1 MATWTEV
8 TNAAPELAA
17 AVQERF
23 DAHIHK
29 TLATLR
35 ADGSPRIS
43 GIEASFRD
51 GEVWL
56 GMMPDSRKARDL
68 QRDPRFALHSATVDP
83 KMADG
88 DAKLVGRAVEVTDQ
102 GTIDWFA
109 GQAGK
114 EGQEGKEGE
123 EKGDARPEP
132 FHLFRV
138 DVEEIVLTTLGGDPP
153 DRLVIETWREGRGVS
168 RVERK

>member
-1 MATWTEV
+1 VATWYEV
-8 TNAAPELAA
+8 TKAAPELAA
-17 AVQERF
+17 AVQQRF
-23 DAHIHK
+23 DANIHK

-43 GIEASFRD
+43 GMEASFRD

-56 GMMPDSRKARDL
+56 GMMPDSRKAQDL

-83 KMADG
+83 KMAGG
-88 DAKLVGRAVEVTDQ
+88 DAKLAGRAIEITDQ

-109 GQAGK
+109 GQ
-114 EGQEGKEGE
+114 EGE
-123 EKGDARPEP
+123 EKGEAPPEP

-153 DRLVIETWREGRGVS
+153 DHLVIETWRDRRGVS
-168 RVERK
+168 RVERR

>member
-1 MATWTEV
+1 VATWNEV
-8 TNAAPELAA
+8 TKAAPELAA

-23 DAHIHK
+23 DAHTHK

-43 GIEASFRD
+43 GMEASFRD

-56 GMMPDSRKARDL
+56 GMMPDSHKARDL

-83 KMADG
+83 EMAGG
-88 DAKLVGRAVEVTDQ
+88 DAKLAGRAIEITDQ
-102 GTIDWFA
+102 RTIDWFA
-109 GQAGK
+109 GQ
-114 EGQEGKEGE
+114 ERE
-123 EKGDARPEP
+123 EKGEAPPEP

-138 DVEEIVLTTLGGDPP
+138 DVQEIVLTTLGGDPP
-153 DRLVIETWREGRGVS
+153 DHLVIETWRERRGVS
-168 RVERK
+168 RVERR

>member
-1 MATWTEV
+1 MATWSEV
-8 TNAAPELAA
+8 TKAAPDLAA
-17 AVQERF
+17 AVQQRF

-43 GIEASFRD
+43 GIEASFRG
-51 GEVWL
+51 GELWL

-83 KMADG
+83 EMAGG
-88 DAKLVGRAVEVTDQ
+88 DAKVSGRAIEVTDKA
-102 GTIDWFA
+102 TFDWFVGTERA
-109 GQAGK
+109 EK
-114 EGQEGKEGE
+114 RE
-123 EKGDARPEP
+123 EPPEP

-138 DVEEIVLTTLGGDPP
+138 NVDEIVLTTLGGDPP
-153 DRLVIETWREGRGVS
+153 DHLVIETWRERRGVT
-168 RVERK
+168 RVERR

>member
-1 MATWTEV
+1 MIAAIATWKDV
-8 TNAAPELAA
+8 TKAAPELAA
-17 AVQERF
+17 AVQRSF

-43 GIEASFRD
+43 GQELSFRD
-51 GEVWL
+51 GDVWL

-68 QRDPRFALHSATVDP
+68 QRDPRLAVHSATVDP
-83 KMADG
+83 TMAGG
-88 DAKLVGRAVEVTDQ
+88 DAKLSGRAVEVTDRE
-102 GTIDWFA
+102 TFDRFV
-109 GQAGK
+109 
-114 EGQEGKEGE
+114 GQERDA
-123 EKGDARPEP
+123 KGAEPPQP

-153 DRLVIETWREGRGVS
+153 DHIVIERWRERRGVS
-168 RVERK
+168 RVERR

>member
-1 MATWTEV
+1 MATWNEV
-8 TNAAPELAA
+8 TKAAPDLAA

-51 GEVWL
+51 GGLWL

-88 DAKLVGRAVEVTDQ
+88 DAKLAGRTVEVIDQ
-102 GTIDWFA
+102 ATIDWFA
-109 GQAGK
+109 GQ
-114 EGQEGKEGE
+114 EGE
-123 EKGDARPEP
+123 EKGEAPPEP

-153 DRLVIETWREGRGVS
+153 DHLVIETWRERRGVS
-168 RVERK
+168 RVERR

>member
-1 MATWTEV
+1 MATWSEV
-8 TNAAPELAA
+8 TGAAPELAA
-17 AVQERF
+17 AVQQRF
-23 DAHIHK
+23 DAHTHK

-83 KMADG
+83 EMADG
-88 DAKLVGRAVEVTDQ
+88 DAKISGRAVEVTDPA
-102 GTIDWFA
+102 TFDWFV
-109 GQAGK
+109 GK
-114 EGQEGKEGE
+114 ERE
-123 EKGDARPEP
+123 EKGGEPPQP
-132 FHLFRV
+132 FHLFRT
-138 DVEEIVLTTLGGDPP
+138 EIGEVVLITLGGDPP
-153 DRLVIETWREGRGVS
+153 DHLVIETWRERRGVT
-168 RVERK
+168 RVERR

>member
-1 MATWTEV
+1 VATWYEV
-8 TNAAPELAA
+8 TKAAPELAA
-17 AVQERF
+17 AVQQRF
-23 DAHIHK
+23 DANIHK

-43 GIEASFRD
+43 GMEASFRD

-56 GMMPDSRKARDL
+56 GMMPDSRKAHDL

-83 KMADG
+83 KMAGG
-88 DAKLVGRAVEVTDQ
+88 DAKLAGRAIEITDQ

-109 GQAGK
+109 GQ
-114 EGQEGKEGE
+114 EGE
-123 EKGDARPEP
+123 EKGEAPPEP

-153 DRLVIETWREGRGVS
+153 DHLVIETWRDRRGVS
-168 RVERK
+168 RVERR